1 MNPMKPESLHALVID
16 HHSGELT
23 PEVVDL
29 LEAYLAL
36 QPAARKEVAE
46 IESVLTLTSTAVA
59 QHPEC
64 VHVWSR
70 KDITP
75 GHKPARKKVLPMWM
89 KAAAMIA
96 FSALTT
102 AGGFYA
108 GSRHLGDVASSPALA
123 SVASATPRRESPWA
137 QYRMALDPHGGGM
150 QVVRVDFAE
159 KEGRP

>member
-36 QPAARKEVAE
+36 QPAAGKEAAE
-46 IESVLTLTSTAVA
+46 ILDALALTSAAVA
-59 QHPEC
+59 RHPEC
-64 VHVWSR
+64 VRVWSHDESISARVPHR
-70 KDITP
+70 K
-75 GHKPARKKVLPMWM
+75 RMLPMWM
-89 KAAAMIA
+89 KAAAVIA

-108 GSRHLGDVASSPALA
+108 GSRRLGGAADSPVLA
-123 SVASATPRRESPWA
+123 SVAPRKNSPWA

-150 QVVRVDFAE
+150 QVVRVDFIE